1 MSSEHAQPG
10 RPRDPQLENRVKAA
24 AIEVF
29 GASGWAGFTLDAVA
43 RRAGVGKGS
52 LYLRWADKEELLLD
66 ALDALDARI
75 GILTATDTGEAR
87 SDLVE
92 LVLQFLRLY
101 AGPHGPAALRLGTE
115 LRGVKGIEAH
125 FDAMRTSQVNAARAI
140 VRRGVARGQLPKKT
154 PVTLLLD
161 TLCGGAMIHAMVSPE
176 VIDAGSPAARRYAD
190 QLVDFVLGAVVPP
203 GEVRS

>member
-66 ALDALDARI
+66 ALDERI
-75 GILTATDTGEAR
+75 GILTATDTGDAR

-115 LRGVKGIEAH
+115 LRGVKGIESH
-125 FDAMRTSQVNAARAI
+125 FDAMRTSHVNAARAI
-140 VRRGVARGQLPKKT
+140 VKRGVARGQLPKKT

-161 TLCGGAMIHAMVSPE
+161 TLCGGAMIHAMVCPE

-190 QLVDFVLGAVVPP
+190 QLVDFVLGAVVTP
-203 GEVRS
+203 GEAGS

>member
-1 MSSEHAQPG
+1 MEK
-10 RPRDPQLENRVKAA
+10 RVKAA

-29 GASGWAGFTLDAVA
+29 GAAGWAGFSLDAVA

-52 LYLRWADKEELLLD
+52 LYLRWSNKEALLID
-66 ALDALDARI
+66 ALAERI
-75 GILTATDTGEAR
+75 GVLTATDTGEAR

-101 AGPHGPAALRLGTE
+101 AGPHGPAALRVGAE
-115 LRGVKGIEAH
+115 FRGVKGIESH
-125 FDAMRTSQVNAARAI
+125 FAALRTSQVNAARAI
-140 VRRGVARGQLPKKT
+140 VKRGVQRGQLPRGT

-176 VIDAGSPAARRYAD
+176 VIDADTPAARRYAD
-190 QLVDFVLGAVVPP
+190 QLVDFVLGAVS
-203 GEVRS
+203 GTR